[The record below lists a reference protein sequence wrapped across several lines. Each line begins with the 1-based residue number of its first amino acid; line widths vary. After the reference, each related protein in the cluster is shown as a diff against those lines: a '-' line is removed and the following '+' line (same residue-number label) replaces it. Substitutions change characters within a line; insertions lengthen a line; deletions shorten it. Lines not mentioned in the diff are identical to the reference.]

1 MKRPSLLTVLI
12 LLLLAAMGLLER
24 AVRAQQPDAA
34 TGAVPGRDAQRD
46 AQRESRRRELLEKI
60 EHAKYDRIRT
70 TLGLDDATSVKF
82 FEAYIPAEKDIQG
95 LVAERNRVMAKLT
108 VTSSGSAAGP
118 SAAALLDRVHEL
130 DQRVLDRQ
138 TALDRALT
146 PMLSAA
152 QRAKLV
158 VFEHEFNAR
167 IREAAA
173 SRKRAGTGPD
183 KLREL
188 RREHRQRMR
197 QKDQKH

>member
-1 MKRPSLLTVLI
+1 M
-12 LLLLAAMGLLER
+12 
-24 AVRAQQPDAA
+24 
-34 TGAVPGRDAQRD
+34 
-46 AQRESRRRELLEKI
+46 
-60 EHAKYDRIRT
+60 
-70 TLGLDDATSVKF
+70 KF

-95 LVAERNRVMAKLT
+95 LVAERNRVMAKLS
-108 VTSSGSAAGP
+108 VASSGAAASPSAAG
-118 SAAALLDRVHEL
+118 LLDRVHEL

-173 SRKRAGTGPD
+173 SGKRAGTGAD